1 MARPP
6 PIPPAHL
13 ADDELRIAADW
24 IRPVGP
30 SAAIQVSQVPQKENE
45 TVIFRDVAAPH
56 RAVGRLQ
63 VRYVANRFLLSD
75 HEGRFHG
82 PFLRE
87 LIAGTG
93 AIEEAHR
100 ARTVARCGRVAR
112 NAGGL
117 LRIGGTTQAKDTLR
131 MSASQFAPR

>member
-1 MARPP
+1 
-6 PIPPAHL
+6 
-13 ADDELRIAADW
+13 

-30 SAAIQVSQVPQKENE
+30 SSAIQVSQVPQKENE

-82 PFLRE
+82 PFLLE

-100 ARTVARCGRVAR
+100 ARTVARYGLVSR

-117 LRIGGTTQAKDTLR
+117 LRIGG
-131 MSASQFAPR
+131 SAPANRSYCRSSSHV